1 MSMSSLGRGHLA
13 PMEGSSVV
21 RKVLGGRR
29 VHAGVAAFVVSA
41 SGLTA
46 IAPGAGS
53 VPVQE
58 DPSEDASSTDDAI
71 VAIDVDVA
79 DGDAV
84 ALTGALDEMQAN
96 VGEQL
101 RQLETAEATVRAELD
116 KLAAADAA
124 ITVTQGQ
131 IDELTTASD
140 SVVVTR
146 FMNPPTETA
155 IEALTADSVADATVK
170 QALLDMRTEEDA
182 EELSRLTAARQQL
195 EEQQAHQEEVKAQA
209 DAARQEAEAALA
221 DLQAAAGQEAQFISD
236 VRAWMTDPEGAARM
250 AQQSP
255 EAAAHVESVR
265 NELQAKLD
273 EIEQAEA
280 AAEAARQ
287 LEEARQRELQG
298 GFICP
303 LVPPMSFTD
312 TWGAARSGGRS
323 HKGTDMMAAR
333 GTEVIA
339 PSNGRVVHSSN
350 SLGGMSFHLYADDG
364 HSYYGTH
371 LDSYMNV
378 GIGHVTA
385 GTPIGRVGTSG
396 NAPDNLPHLHF
407 EYHPN
412 GGAAV
417 NPYSRLA
424 EVCDRS

>member
-1 MSMSSLGRGHLA
+1 MSMSSVGRGHLA
-13 PMEGSSVV
+13 PMEGRSVV
-21 RKVLGGRR
+21 RKVLAGRR
-29 VHAGVAAFVVSA
+29 VRAGVAAFVVSA

-58 DPSEDASSTDDAI
+58 EPSEDASSTDDAI

-84 ALTGALDEMQAN
+84 ALTGALDELQAN

-101 RQLETAEATVRAELD
+101 RQLDTAEAAVRAELD

-182 EELSRLTAARQQL
+182 AELSRLTTARQQL

-236 VRAWMTDPEGAARM
+236 VRAWMNDPEGAQRM

-323 HKGTDMMAAR
+323 HKGTDMMADIGVPTVAPATGRVEHR
-333 GTEVIA
+333 GT
-339 PSNGRVVHSSN
+339 
-350 SLGGMSFHLYADDG
+350 SLGGMSWYVYGDDG
-364 HSYYGTH
+364 HTYYGTH
-371 LDSYMNV
+371 LSRYANEGV
-378 GIGHVTA
+378 
-385 GTPIGRVGTSG
+385 GRVNAGDLIGYVGDSG
-396 NAPDNLPHLHF
+396 NAAGIPHLHF

-412 GGAAV
+412 GGSSI
-417 NPYSRLA
+417 NPYPRLDLA
-424 EVCDRS
+424 CPDH